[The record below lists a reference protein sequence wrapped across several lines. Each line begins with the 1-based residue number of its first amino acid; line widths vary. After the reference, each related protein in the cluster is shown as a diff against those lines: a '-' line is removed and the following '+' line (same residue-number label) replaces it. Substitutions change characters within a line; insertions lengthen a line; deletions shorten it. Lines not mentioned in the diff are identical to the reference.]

1 MKTLAATML
10 RKRSM
15 RGATMVEFAMT
26 ATVCF
31 GLLFGVMEM
40 SSAVYSYHMVCTAAR
55 EGVRYAIV
63 HSPTSANP
71 ATTDQIQDYAK
82 TYASGLDPAQLTVT
96 ATFPADP
103 RLVTLKDAKVV
114 VTYNYPLTIPFISPV
129 TLSLSSTSKMLVSQ

>member
-1 MKTLAATML
+1 MKTPPANLR
-10 RKRSM
+10 RKRWS
-15 RGATMVEFAMT
+15 RGATMVEFALVAGVFFM
-26 ATVCF
+26 
-31 GLLFGVMEM
+31 LMFGVMEM

-71 ATTDQIQDYAK
+71 ATTTQIQDYAK
-82 TYASGLDPAQLTVT
+82 TYATGLDASQLSVT

-103 RLVTLKDAKVV
+103 RLVTKKDAQVV
-114 VTYNYPLTIPFISPV
+114 VTYNYPLNIPFITPV

>member
-1 MKTLAATML
+1 MKTLAAKM
-10 RKRSM
+10 RPKHWK

-26 ATVCF
+26 ALVCF
-31 GLLFGVMEM
+31 GLLFAVMEM

-71 ATTDQIQDYAK
+71 ATTDQIQNYAK
-82 TYASGLDPAQLTVT
+82 TYASGLVPGQLTVT

-103 RLVTLKDAKVV
+103 RLVTQKDAQVV
-114 VTYNYPLTIPFISPV
+114 VTYNYPLNIPFISPV

>member
-1 MKTLAATML
+1 MKTLLANIRRT
-10 RKRSM
+10 RWN
-15 RGATMVEFAMT
+15 RGATMAEFALT

-31 GLLFGVMEM
+31 TLLFGVMEM
-40 SSAVYSYHMVCTAAR
+40 SSAVYSYHIVSTAAR

-82 TYASGLDPAQLTVT
+82 TYASGLDVSQLTVT
-96 ATFPADP
+96 ASFPSDP
-103 RLVTLKDAKVV
+103 RLVTQKDAQVV
-114 VTYNYPLTIPFISPV
+114 VTYNYPLHIPFTAPV